1 MGANPFTYGTQR
13 DIPFANGNFLEN
25 CLEYLVNENNL
36 MEAKSKEYVVRL
48 LDTKKVK
55 QQKSKLQLINI
66 VVPVL
71 MVVLFALLFGWL
83 RKRRYAQ

>member
-1 MGANPFTYGTQR
+1 
-13 DIPFANGNFLEN
+13 N

-66 VVPVL
+66 IVPVL

>member
-1 MGANPFTYGTQR
+1 M
-13 DIPFANGNFLEN
+13 EN